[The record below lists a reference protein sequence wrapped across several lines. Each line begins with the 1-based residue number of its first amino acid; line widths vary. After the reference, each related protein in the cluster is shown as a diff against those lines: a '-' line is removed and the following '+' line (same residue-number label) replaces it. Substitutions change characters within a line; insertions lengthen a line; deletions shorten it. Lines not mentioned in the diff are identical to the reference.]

1 MEEGREERRNLVRLA
16 SFTNKLQKPSL
27 VLKCLQ
33 FSGEI
38 ITEVLADV
46 CKCIFIS
53 L

>member
-27 VLKCLQ
+27 VLKCLH

-38 ITEVLADV
+38 IMEVLADV